1 MAPVNLDGERGH
13 HAVQSIQ
20 RAFRLLEGLA
30 DTGGEASISELA
42 GATGLPM
49 PTIHRLLGTLAG
61 LGYVRQN
68 LNRRYALGS
77 RLIRLGEFA
86 GKSFGAWARPFLYQL
101 VEKVGETANLAVL
114 EHDEV
119 VYVAQVT
126 SSKHQMRLF
135 TEVGNRVLP
144 HSAGVGKAML
154 SQMPPDEVRDLLLR
168 TGMPA
173 YTPNTYTNPDKL
185 ITHLADIARRGYA
198 IDENEHEIGVR
209 CVAAPLKGSP
219 VPAAVSVS
227 GPDGRLTRELAQR
240 VAPIVVDM
248 AQRLSKRLAE
258 HELNNHRDLR
268 R

>member
-1 MAPVNLDGERGH
+1 MAPVKDGEKGH
-13 HAVQSIQ
+13 NPVQSLQ

-30 DTGGEASISELA
+30 DTGGEASITELA
-42 GATGLPM
+42 AATGLPA
-49 PTIHRLLGTLAG
+49 PTIHRLIRTLAE

-68 LNRRYALGS
+68 LSRRYALGF
-77 RLIRLGEFA
+77 RLLRLGEFA
-86 GKSFGAWARPFLYQL
+86 GKSFGAWARPFLQRL
-101 VEKVGETANLAVL
+101 VESVGETANLAVL

-126 SSKHQMRLF
+126 SNKHQMRLF

-154 SQMPPDEVRDLLLR
+154 AEMSPEEVRELLLR

-173 YTPNTYTNPDKL
+173 YTPNTHTDPDEL
-185 ITHLADIARRGYA
+185 INHLAEIADRGYA

-209 CVAAPLKGSP
+209 CVAAPVKDSP

-227 GPDGRLTRELAQR
+227 GPDGRLTLEHAHE
-240 VAPIVVDM
+240 VAPIVVDT
-248 AQRLSKRLAE
+248 AVRLSKRLVARG
-258 HELNNHRDLR
+258 LNNRRDLR